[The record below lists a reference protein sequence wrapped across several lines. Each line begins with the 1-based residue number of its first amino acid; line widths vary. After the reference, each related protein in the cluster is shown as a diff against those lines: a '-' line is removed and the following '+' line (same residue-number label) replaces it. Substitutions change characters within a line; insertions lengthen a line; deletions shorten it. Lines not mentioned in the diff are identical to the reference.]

1 MYIIYTQNT
10 KQYIQYII
18 LYNYN
23 NSNNYKYLIFYL
35 TA

>member
-1 MYIIYTQNT
+1 MYVIYTQNT
-10 KQYIQYII
+10 IQSII
-18 LYNYN
+18 LYNNN